1 MNDETYTAG
10 EMTNAEIGMKEF
22 AEMEKR
28 PQYFSLF
35 LETCETLSLFDNE
48 SAGKVMRAIA
58 DYFLD
63 GDTPEAL
70 PTFTKP
76 ERRAYNRIK
85 RGCDESC
92 MRWYATSTGG
102 KEGALKRWANK
113 PDG

>member
-58 DYFLD
+58 DYFRRPCRRSQSPSA
-63 GDTPEAL
+63 GRTTASSAGVTRAVCAGMRHPPEE
-70 PTFTKP
+70 K
-76 ERRAYNRIK
+76 RAH
-85 RGCDESC
+85 
-92 MRWYATSTGG
+92 
-102 KEGALKRWANK
+102 
-113 PDG
+113 